1 MTDREYLEAFES
13 GTLAA
18 AGFHHRD
25 HVRMAFCYLR
35 VYPPAEALAR
45 FSAALRRFA
54 AAQGKPERYH
64 ETITWAYLLLVRDR
78 MARRE
83 GRRTWED
90 FAAENPDL
98 LSWRP
103 GILQRYYREETL
115 ASDLAREVFVFPDRC
130 EKRLGEGRAGRTSKS
145 AKARPTTLSRR
156 RAPSGAVRAGE
167 P

>member
-1 MTDREYLEAFES
+1 MNEREYIEAFES
-13 GTLAA
+13 GRLPA

-25 HVRMAFCYLR
+25 HVRIAFSYLSA
-35 VYPPAEALAR
+35 YPPAEALAR

-54 AAQGKPERYH
+54 AAQGKAQRYH
-64 ETITWAYLLLVRDR
+64 ETITWAYLLLVRER
-78 MARRE
+78 MARSD
-83 GRRTWED
+83 GPRTWED

-130 EKRLGEGRAGRTSKS
+130 EQGLG
-145 AKARPTTLSRR
+145 
-156 RAPSGAVRAGE
+156 
-167 P
+167 